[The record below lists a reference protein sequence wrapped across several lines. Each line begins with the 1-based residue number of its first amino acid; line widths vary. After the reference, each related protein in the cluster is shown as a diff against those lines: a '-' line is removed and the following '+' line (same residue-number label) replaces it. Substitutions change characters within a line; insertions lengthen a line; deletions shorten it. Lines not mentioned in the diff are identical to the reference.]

1 LAIDWRKLMQIDYDE
16 QDDILLITFN
26 SDPIIKDISLNWHVN
41 IGFTE
46 QGIGEIS
53 ILEAK
58 QSGLLPL
65 NVQPNAPFLKVA

>member
-53 ILEAK
+53 ILEAGSDQIRMPMK
-58 QSGLLPL
+58 EKNY
-65 NVQPNAPFLKVA
+65 NVE

>member
-1 LAIDWRKLMQIDYDE
+1 MQIDYDE

-26 SDPIIKDISLNWHVN
+26 NDPIIKDISLNWHVN

-65 NVQPNAPFLKVA
+65 NVQPNAPFFLNVA